1 MALTTGSAKALA
13 TMIAAEEANSTAA
26 AERLFDWFPRGFE
39 VTPARLGLLEEE
51 WEELERGSG
60 GGGSGVEAA
69 SSDGWELVDKDA
81 FD

>member
-1 MALTTGSAKALA
+1 
-13 TMIAAEEANSTAA
+13 MIAAEEANSTAA
-26 AERLFDWFPRGFE
+26 AERLFDWFPRAFE

-60 GGGSGVEAA
+60 GVEAA

>member
-13 TMIAAEEANSTAA
+13 AMLAAEEANSGTAA
-26 AERLFDWFPRGFE
+26 EKLFDWFPREFE

-51 WEELERGSG
+51 EWEELERGG
-60 GGGSGVEAA
+60 GVGAG
-69 SSDGWELVDKDA
+69 SSDDWELVDKDT